1 MRRFQGN
8 SLKLIKIN
16 YKVLIVQLQLSLL
29 IGSCNF
35 INGVPNLRNTQSS
48 SISQENLEEARNLV
62 NYISDLSIQSLSF
75 NNNFCGDNLTR
86 LQSEFPIVV
95 YPVVIDMDISDIEN
109 SKQLLEEIKLLS
121 CSFIIKQEKEER
133 QIMLAL
139 FTNKERAKNFI
150 LSSRIP
156 KARVGNPVRIEHP
169 PDAEVAQ
176 LGQINTSL
184 VSWLIYIGA
193 EKEKLFKIIVPTHIP
208 PNFSL
213 ASINITFGQYR
224 SYKLSYQGINGECF
238 SMEGRGWDGGAGG
251 DFSRFQQIDIKSDIF
266 RTEKFIY
273 GEGHDNKSFFSSAMG
288 VMLIDDNSI
297 SKSSIE
303 GSYDFI
309 SPPPFRFSSDYSS
322 DCKVL
327 AVPELVKIF
336 KSMKYLN

>member
-8 SLKLIKIN
+8 PLKLIKIN

-62 NYISDLSIQSLSF
+62 NYISDLSIQSLSL
-75 NNNFCGDNLTR
+75 NNNFCGDNLTK
-86 LQSEFPIVV
+86 LQSEFPIV
-95 YPVVIDMDISDIEN
+95 DISDIEN
-109 SKQLLEEIKLLS
+109 SKQLLEKIKLLS
-121 CSFIIKQEKEER
+121 CSFIIKKEKEER

-139 FTNKERAKNFI
+139 FTNKEMAKNFI

-156 KARVGNPVRIEHP
+156 QARVGNPVRIEHP

-213 ASINITFGQYR
+213 ASINITSGQYR
-224 SYKLSYQGINGECF
+224 EYKLSYQGMNGECF
-238 SMEGRGWDGGAGG
+238 SMEGLGYPGGGGG
-251 DFSRFQQIDIKSDIF
+251 DFSRFQQIDIESDIF
-266 RTEKFIY
+266 GTEKFIY
-273 GEGHDNKSFFSSAMG
+273 GERHDNKSFFGPAIDIL
-288 VMLIDDNSI
+288 LIDDNSI
-297 SKSSIE
+297 PKDSIE
-303 GSYDFI
+303 GAYVFD
-309 SPPPFRFSSDYSS
+309 SPSFRLSPDSSS